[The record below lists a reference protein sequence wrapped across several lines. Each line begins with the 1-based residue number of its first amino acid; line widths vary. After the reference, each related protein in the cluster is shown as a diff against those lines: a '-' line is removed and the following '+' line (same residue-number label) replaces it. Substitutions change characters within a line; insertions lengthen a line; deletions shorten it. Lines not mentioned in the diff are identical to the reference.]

1 MHARL
6 QDFGAPLAA
15 ARADFA

>member
-15 ARADFA
+15 ACADFA